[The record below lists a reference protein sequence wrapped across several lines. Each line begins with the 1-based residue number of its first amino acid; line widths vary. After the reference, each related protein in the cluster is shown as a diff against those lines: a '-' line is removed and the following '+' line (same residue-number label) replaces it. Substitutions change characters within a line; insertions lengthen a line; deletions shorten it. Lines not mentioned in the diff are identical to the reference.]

1 MTTSIHINAR
11 QQLTTLQLC
20 VRAAYWV
27 SRPVMSVRTCK
38 VRGDHAGIEHMKREV
53 RST

>member
-20 VRAAYWV
+20 VRAAYWA

-38 VRGDHAGIEHMKREV
+38 VDHAGIENMKREV